1 MSYSR
6 HVKGLATFQSVIDL
20 VNYAREF
27 HSRRPPTMESVKIVV
42 LGKPVFLLTGAKS
55 RRMKGDV
62 SSPFEVEAPEKLL
75 ETARRNPDAV
85 AFGFVAGSWVA
96 AA

>member
-1 MSYSR
+1 
-6 HVKGLATFQSVIDL
+6 
-20 VNYAREF
+20 
-27 HSRRPPTMESVKIVV
+27 MESVKTVV
-42 LGKPVFLLTGAKS
+42 LGKSVFLLTGTKS
-55 RRMKGDV
+55 RPRKCGTATT
-62 SSPFEVEAPEKLL
+62 FEVEAPEKLL

>member
-1 MSYSR
+1 
-6 HVKGLATFQSVIDL
+6 
-20 VNYAREF
+20 
-27 HSRRPPTMESVKIVV
+27 MESVKTVI
-42 LGKPVFLLTGAKS
+42 LGKSVFLLTGARSLRKKDCTAS
-55 RRMKGDV
+55 AL
-62 SSPFEVEAPEKLL
+62 EVEALEKLL